1 MNSKK
6 IITLTILSLMFLVN
20 VNVLADDVPGIPH
33 TFYGKVYLL
42 GGGVAPAGLTLVAK
56 INNTEYG
63 RTTTFQGE
71 YHYYFAVSDSENK
84 NQGETIYF
92 YVNGIQANPTYKFNS
107 KTEGLTELDLTLTG
121 SLPTPTTTPPAGPSG
136 GGGGG
141 GGATTTTTTTTTT
154 IPSEITPTTVPPGIH
169 MDIVSLTIPD
179 EVNTDEPFDLE
190 VTIKNIGDTKGSDD
204 ITISLP
210 ENWKTDKW
218 RERVTLS
225 PDETTTLYFSIT
237 PSENSGEVAVGSS
250 IDFEVSETITPIKL
264 EPKLP
269 ITGLIAAIASWGWW
283 ILIIVII
290 ILVLIY
296 LLTKE
301 RKIRKKPVKFKYKY
315 KSKKR

>member
-1 MNSKK
+1 MSSKK
-6 IITLTILSLMFLVN
+6 LLMFTIVSLTFLFSVN
-20 VNVLADDVPGIPH
+20 VFAVDYPKKVH
-33 TFYGKVYLL
+33 TFYGKIFLSDGSSPV
-42 GGGVAPAGLTLVAK
+42 PAGLTVVAK
-56 INNTEYG
+56 INDVEYG
-63 RTTTFQGE
+63 STTTSEGKYDYLF
-71 YHYYFAVSDSENK
+71 VSDPENK
-84 NQGETIYF
+84 NEGETIYF
-92 YVNGIQANPTYKFNS
+92 YVEGVQAAPTYDFEN
-107 KTEGLTELDLTLTG
+107 GGFTELDLTLTG

-141 GGATTTTTTTTTT
+141 GRATTTTTTTTTT